1 MAGMSFS
8 AHISNKKSGITSKTK
23 LEGVAKHNLRKYKSG
38 DYSAN
43 NIVILQG
50 TKNLVRDVKAVYHQE
65 FDDALKDY
73 NERQKR
79 EDRKIADYFEH
90 VANKEQDMAVEIII
104 QLGDRQYWKENKFN
118 KIYMKR
124 IYGCLLDELKRL
136 FPNFIVA
143 NAVVHLDEDSPHMH
157 VVGVPVAYG
166 YTRGLSKQVS
176 KRWVFTPE
184 TLSTLLQDKLRAYA
198 NRMVDI
204 WFQDKIKEKSKGR
217 NHDLTVA
224 EYKVAKETEKYEQ
237 IKEEYVNTEKE
248 VGALKEEA
256 VYTKKEVEALKEVG
270 VRTKKEVEVLKEQA
284 VYTKKEMEVLK
295 EKAEDTK
302 KQVEV
307 LKEQAQEAEDRTE
320 QAKLAYELI
329 KYDGEDSLRARCI
342 NAIVENQQL
351 KEENV
356 RLRESLRKAYDF
368 MEKIVIDGR
377 NMLERFR
384 ESLSGTVVR
393 TIDKV
398 RGELRR

>member
-23 LEGVAKHNLRKYKSG
+23 LEGMAKHNLRKYKSS

-50 TKNLVRDVKAVYHQE
+50 TKNLVRDVKSVYHQE
-65 FDDALKDY
+65 FDAALKEY

-79 EDRKIADYFEH
+79 EDRKIEDYFEH

-104 QLGDRQYWKENKFN
+104 QLGDREYWRENEFN

-184 TLSTLLQDKLRAYA
+184 TLSELLQGELRVYA
-198 NRMVDI
+198 NRMVDL
-204 WFQDKIKEKSKGR
+204 WFQDKIKEKAKGR
-217 NHDLTVA
+217 NHDLSVA
-224 EYKVAKETEKYEQ
+224 EYKVAKETERYERL
-237 IKEEYVNTEKE
+237 KDKYVNTERE
-248 VGALKEEA
+248 VVALKEEA
-256 VYTKKEVEALKEVG
+256 ASAKKAVEVLKDQAVDA
-270 VRTKKEVEVLKEQA
+270 KQEVEVLKEEA
-284 VYTKKEMEVLK
+284 VDAKKE
-295 EKAEDTK
+295 
-302 KQVEV
+302 VET
-307 LKEQAQEAEDRTE
+307 LKEQARDAEDRAQ
-320 QAKLAYELI
+320 QARLVYEVI
-329 KYDGEDSLRARCI
+329 KYDSEDLLRAKCI
-342 NAIVENQQL
+342 DAMVENQQL
-351 KEENV
+351 KEENAK
-356 RLRESLRKAYDF
+356 LRESLRKAYDF
-368 MEKIVIDGR
+368 MEKMVIDGR
-377 NMLERFR
+377 NMLERFM

-393 TIDKV
+393 TVDRIRNAPK
-398 RGELRR
+398 R

>member
-23 LEGVAKHNLRKYKSG
+23 LEGVAKHNLRKYKSS

-43 NIVILQG
+43 HIAILQG

-65 FDDALKDY
+65 FDAALKDY

-79 EDRKIADYFEH
+79 ADRKIADYFEH

-104 QLGDRQYWKENKFN
+104 QLGDREFWKENEFR
-118 KIYMKR
+118 KIYMRR
-124 IYGCLLDELKRL
+124 IYGSLLDELKRL
-136 FPNFIVA
+136 FPDFIVA

-176 KRWVFTPE
+176 KRWVFTSE
-184 TLSTLLQDKLRAYA
+184 TLSELLQGKLRAYA

-224 EYKVAKETEKYEQ
+224 EYKVAKETEKYER
-237 IKEEYVNTEKE
+237 IKEEYLNTEKE
-248 VGALKEEA
+248 VEALKEEA
-256 VYTKKEVEALKEVG
+256 VYTKKEVE
-270 VRTKKEVEVLKEQA
+270 VLKEQA
-284 VYTKKEMEVLK
+284 R
-295 EKAEDTK
+295 
-302 KQVEV
+302 
-307 LKEQAQEAEDRTE
+307 EAEDRAE
-320 QAKLAYELI
+320 QAQQVYELI
-329 KYDGEDSLRARCI
+329 KYDSEASLRARCI
-342 NAIVENQQL
+342 DAIVENQQL

-356 RLRESLRKAYDF
+356 KLRESLRKAYDF
-368 MEKIVIDGR
+368 MEKMVIDGR

-393 TIDKV
+393 TVDRV

>member
-8 AHISNKKSGITSKTK
+8 AHISNKKSAITSKAK
-23 LEGVAKHNLRKYKSG
+23 LEGVAKHNLRKYKSS

-43 NIVILQG
+43 NIVVLHG

-65 FDDALKDY
+65 FDAALKDY

-79 EDRKIADYFEH
+79 TDRKIADYFEH

-104 QLGDRQYWKENKFN
+104 QLGDREYWKEHECRKMHMNL
-118 KIYMKR
+118 IYES
-124 IYGCLLDELKRL
+124 LLDELKRL

-204 WFQDKIKEKSKGR
+204 WFREEIKDKVKGR

-224 EYKVAKETEKYEQ
+224 EYKVAKESEKYEQ

-248 VGALKEEA
+248 VEALKEVA
-256 VYTKKEVEALKEVG
+256 VYTKKEVE
-270 VRTKKEVEVLKEQA
+270 VLKAQA
-284 VYTKKEMEVLK
+284 R
-295 EKAEDTK
+295 
-302 KQVEV
+302 
-307 LKEQAQEAEDRTE
+307 EAEDRAE

-329 KYDGEDSLRARCI
+329 KYDSEDSLRARCI
-342 NAIVENQQL
+342 DAIVENQQL
-351 KEENV
+351 KEDNV
-356 RLRESLRKAYDF
+356 KLRESLRKAYDF

-384 ESLSGTVVR
+384 ESLA
-393 TIDKV
+393 KV
-398 RGELRR
+398 TERVMDDWRIIRR

>member
-8 AHISNKKSGITSKTK
+8 AHISNKKSAITSKTK
-23 LEGVAKHNLRKYKSG
+23 LEGVAKHNLRRYKSG
-38 DYSAN
+38 EYSAE

-65 FDDALKDY
+65 FDVALKNY
-73 NERQKR
+73 NERQTR
-79 EDRKIADYFEH
+79 AGRKIADYFEH

-104 QLGDRQYWKENKFN
+104 QLGDREFWKENEFR

-124 IYGCLLDELKRL
+124 LYGYLLDELKRL

-184 TLSTLLQDKLRAYA
+184 TLSTLLQGKLRAYA

-204 WFQDKIKEKSKGR
+204 WFHEEIKEKAKGR

-224 EYKVAKETEKYEQ
+224 EYKVAKETEKYKQ
-237 IKEEYVNTEKE
+237 IKEEHVNIEKE
-248 VGALKEEA
+248 VEALKEEA
-256 VYTKKEVEALKEVG
+256 VYTKKQVKALKEAG
-270 VRTKKEVEVLKEQA
+270 VYTKKEVEVLK
-284 VYTKKEMEVLK
+284 KKATDAITEVEVLK
-295 EKAEDTK
+295 EKAADTQK
-302 KQVEV
+302 EVEV
-307 LKEQAQEAEDRTE
+307 LKQQAKKAEDRAE
-320 QAKLAYELI
+320 QARQAYELI
-329 KYDGEDSLRARCI
+329 KYDSEDTLRSRCI
-342 NAIVENQQL
+342 DAMVENQQL
-351 KEENV
+351 KEDNAK
-356 RLRESLRKAYDF
+356 LRDSLRKAYNF

-384 ESLSGTVVR
+384 ESLSGRVMRTVDR
-393 TIDKV
+393 IRNDF
-398 RGELRR
+398 RR

>member
-38 DYSAN
+38 DYSAD
-43 NIVILQG
+43 NIVVIQG
-50 TKNLVRDVKAVYHQE
+50 TQNLVRDVKAVYHQE
-65 FDDALKDY
+65 FDAALKDY

-79 EDRKIADYFEH
+79 ADRKIADYFEH
-90 VANKEQDMAVEIII
+90 VANIEQDMAVEIII
-104 QLGDRQYWKENKFN
+104 QLGDREFWKENEFR

-124 IYGCLLDELKRL
+124 VYGYLLDELKRL

-143 NAVVHLDEDSPHMH
+143 NAVVHMDEDSPHMH

-184 TLSTLLQDKLRAYA
+184 TLSELLQGELRAYA

-237 IKEEYVNTEKE
+237 IKEECVNTEKE
-248 VGALKEEA
+248 VETLKEEA
-256 VYTKKEVEALKEVG
+256 VYTKKEVE
-270 VRTKKEVEVLKEQA
+270 VLKEKA
-284 VYTKKEMEVLK
+284 VYTKKE
-295 EKAEDTK
+295 
-302 KQVEV
+302 VEI
-307 LKEQAQEAEDRTE
+307 LKEQAREAEDRAE
-320 QAKLAYELI
+320 QAKQVYELI
-329 KYDGEDSLRARCI
+329 KYDSEDSLRARCI
-342 NAIVENQQL
+342 DAIVENQQL
-351 KEENV
+351 KEDNAK
-356 RLRESLRKAYDF
+356 LRESLRKAYDF
-368 MEKIVIDGR
+368 MEKMVIDGR
-377 NMLERFR
+377 NMLERFM
-384 ESLSGTVVR
+384 ESLSETVVR
-393 TIDKV
+393 TVDKV

>member
-23 LEGVAKHNLRKYKSG
+23 LEGVAKHNLRKYKSD

-104 QLGDRQYWKENKFN
+104 QLGDREYWKENEFN

-184 TLSTLLQDKLRAYA
+184 TLSTLLQGKLRTYA

-224 EYKVAKETEKYEQ
+224 EYKVAKETEKYERL
-237 IKEEYVNTEKE
+237 KDEYVNTEKE
-248 VGALKEEA
+248 V
-256 VYTKKEVEALKEVG
+256 
-270 VRTKKEVEVLKEQA
+270 EVLKEQ
-284 VYTKKEMEVLK
+284 VR
-295 EKAEDTK
+295 
-302 KQVEV
+302 
-307 LKEQAQEAEDRTE
+307 EAEDRAE
-320 QAKLAYELI
+320 QAQLVYELI
-329 KYDGEDSLRARCI
+329 KYESEDSLRARCI
-342 NAIVENQQL
+342 DAIVENQQL
-351 KEENV
+351 REDNAK
-356 RLRESLRKAYDF
+356 LRESLKKAYDF

-377 NMLERFR
+377 NMLERFM
-384 ESLSGTVVR
+384 ESLSETVVR
-393 TIDKV
+393 MVDKI
-398 RGELRR
+398 RDAPRR